1 MVKGD
6 KVIMDKEENLNNE
19 MSTGEVIN
27 EQTTSEG
34 ITLSKF
40 IETLEN
46 EKECKSY
53 FDSLMD
59 KRVNKAIETWK
70 TNNLEKLVNEEIN
83 KRYPPKTESEIKLE
97 EMQIQLEKIE
107 NEKNILYLISKY
119 KDVMVKLNLPVEFGR
134 YLIYENESICE
145 KNIKEFQILWS
156 NAIEKAVNEKLRG
169 STPRTGSKVCI
180 NQSDS
185 FEDIVRKK
193 GR

>member
-1 MVKGD
+1 
-6 KVIMDKEENLNNE
+6 MDKEENLNNE